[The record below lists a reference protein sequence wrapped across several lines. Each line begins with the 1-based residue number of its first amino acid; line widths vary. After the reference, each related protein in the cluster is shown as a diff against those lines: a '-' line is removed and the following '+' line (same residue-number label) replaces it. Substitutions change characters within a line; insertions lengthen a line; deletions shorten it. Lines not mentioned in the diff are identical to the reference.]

1 MSRGLSPPSCSA
13 LQIAAL
19 SPVGTVR
26 YRVALTP
33 YLPLVSP
40 FSAGNSLGMLL
51 VPQCLWELRIW
62 NWGYSSVYGQSAT
75 LGFGTSSMDD
85 ISLVQAKRDAARW
98 CCPAQSR

>member
-26 YRVALTP
+26 YRVALSP
-33 YLPLVSP
+33 YPPLVSP

-51 VPQCLWELRIW
+51 VPQCLWELR
-62 NWGYSSVYGQSAT
+62 N
-75 LGFGTSSMDD
+75 LGLG
-85 ISLVQAKRDAARW
+85 VQLGVWPKCHPGLRDF
-98 CCPAQSR
+98 QHG